1 MKKLLWAL
9 SLVILC
15 ACGSKKKGAENATG
29 ETLEQRLDG
38 FLKANQS
45 LDFEKIMDYTYPKVF
60 KFSSRDQVM
69 RELKD
74 GFSSEVLDISMD
86 SLKVIRIHPVFT
98 MDGGEYAKVEY
109 SMLMLMDVKGDDDET
124 TTPADTL
131 DKTDHA
137 INNDAYPAPQTTLM
151 VTLLEG
157 QYGKGNVSADPKT
170 GIIKIR
176 MISDMAAIKDDLSKD
191 WSFINLK
198 SDDPKLLN
206 MLLSKELQEKFAS
219 YH

>member
-1 MKKLLWAL
+1 MQKLIWAL

-15 ACGSKKKGAENATG
+15 ACGDKKKTAEKATG

-60 KFSSRDQVM
+60 TISSRERVM
-69 RELKD
+69 KELKD
-74 GFSSEVLDISMD
+74 GLTSDELDISMD
-86 SLKVIRIHPVFT
+86 SLKVIKIHPVFT

-109 SMLMLMDVKGDDDET
+109 SRIMLMDVKGDDAET
-124 TTPADTL
+124 TTPADTSG
-131 DKTDHA
+131 KTDHT
-137 INNDAYPAPQTTLM
+137 IGSDAYPAPQTSLM

-176 MISDMAAIKDDLSKD
+176 MISDMAAIKDKLSKN
-191 WSFINLK
+191 WTFINLK

-219 YH
+219 YQ